1 MEGQTQAEFL
11 AHALKAAVGPLL
23 AQKFRKVLAQAAQ
36 EADQGL
42 PEEGNQSAQG
52 GTD

>member
-23 AQKFRKVLAQAAQ
+23 GQAAQ

-42 PEEGNQSAQG
+42 PEEGNQNG
-52 GTD
+52 D